1 MKEATMA
8 TARSNGFER
17 FNDALKSLD
26 EQLQDLRERFDHQ
39 RQRVER
45 EVRKRAEQLQ
55 ERVQETELFKRAEQ
69 GYKDIGSRVEE
80 TRSQIYDVFGIA
92 SKAEIE
98 KLNKRLNKIS
108 KQITDLSEGKPVSQN
123 AEAV

>member
-1 MKEATMA
+1 MA
-8 TARSNGFER
+8 TTRMSGFDR

-45 EVRKRAEQLQ
+45 EVRKRAEQVQ
-55 ERVQETELFKRAEQ
+55 ERVQASDLYKRAEQ
-69 GYKDIGSRVEE
+69 GYKDLGSRVDE

-98 KLNKRLNKIS
+98 KLHKRLNKIS
-108 KQITDLSEGKPVSQN
+108 KQIADLSEGKPVQHS
-123 AEAV
+123 EAV

>member
-1 MKEATMA
+1 MAHARAT
-8 TARSNGFER
+8 GFDR

-45 EVRKRAEQLQ
+45 EVRKRANQLQ
-55 ERVQETELFKRAEQ
+55 DRIQDSDLYKRANQ
-69 GYKDIGSRVEE
+69 ARKDIETRVDE

-92 SKAEIE
+92 SKSEVE
-98 KLNKRLNKIS
+98 KLHKRLNKIS
-108 KQITDLSEGKPVSQN
+108 KQITDLSEGRPVSHGN
-123 AEAV
+123 VEAV

>member
-1 MKEATMA
+1 MA
-8 TARSNGFER
+8 QARSTGFDR

-39 RQRVER
+39 RGRVER
-45 EVRKRAEQLQ
+45 EVRKRAEQVQ
-55 ERVQETELFKRAEQ
+55 ERIQDSDLYKRAER

-108 KQITDLSEGKPVSQN
+108 KQIHDLSEGRPVTDVHS
-123 AEAV
+123 EAS

>member
-1 MKEATMA
+1 MA
-8 TARSNGFER
+8 HARSTGFDR

-39 RQRVER
+39 RHRVER
-45 EVRKRAEQLQ
+45 EVRKRAEQVQ
-55 ERVQETELFKRAEQ
+55 ERIQDSDLYKRAER
-69 GYKDIGSRVEE
+69 GYKEIGDRVEE

-98 KLNKRLNKIS
+98 KLNRRLNKIS
-108 KQITDLSEGKPVSQN
+108 KQIHDLSEGRPVTD
-123 AEAV
+123 AHPEA